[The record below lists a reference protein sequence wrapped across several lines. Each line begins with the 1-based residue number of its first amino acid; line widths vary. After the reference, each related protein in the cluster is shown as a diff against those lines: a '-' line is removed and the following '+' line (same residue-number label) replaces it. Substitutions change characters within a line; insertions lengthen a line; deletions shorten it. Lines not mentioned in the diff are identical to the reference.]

1 MRTALVLGRV
11 LSRGVPLADLVVDEA
26 LLLQLLLVVDIAPV
40 EDEGRAHGALEDVEA
55 RQAEL
60 LPLSHEHQRIGID
73 SGLVHI
79 TAVADAIAQAAA
91 CLVHSDRVVDLH
103 TAARLQE
110 ALDEH
115 EGRSLAHVVGLGLEG
130 QPPEGHY
137 TPLEVAVEV
146 PQELLEEDTLLPLV
160 HPIHRLEHLHGVAC
174 ALGRLDER
182 LDVLREAR
190 ATVAAAWVE
199 ELAPDARIA
208 ADAAAHHVDIRPD
221 EFAEV
226 GDIVHEGDTCSEHG
240 IGGVLDHLGRSDVG
254 EDDTLAL
261 QEEGLVEAAHDLL
274 HARALGTDDHAIGR
288 HEVADGSPFLEE
300 FGVGGDVEG
309 NGHAAAGEFL
319 LDDLL
324 DTLRRTHGHGGLG
337 HEDGVAIDVLTE
349 GAGNL
354 KDVAQVGRPIFV
366 GRRADGGEDD
376 LYVLQA
382 AGEFGGEVQAS
393 SLDIAQHH
401 LLEPGLVDRD
411 AALP

>member
-60 LPLSHEHQRIGID
+60 LPLGHEHQCIGID
-73 SGLVHI
+73 RSLVHI

-91 CLVHSDRVVDLH
+91 CLVHSDRVVYLH
-103 TAARLQE
+103 MAACLQE

-115 EGRSLAHVVGLGLEG
+115 EGRCLAHVVGLGLEG
-130 QPPEGHY
+130 QSPERHHA
-137 TPLEVAVEV
+137 PLEVAVEV
-146 PQELLEEDTLLPLV
+146 VQELLEEDPLLPLV

-174 ALGRLDER
+174 ALGGLDER
-182 LDVLREAR
+182 LDVLGEAR
-190 ATVAAAWVE
+190 PAVATAWVE

-221 EFAEV
+221 EFAKV
-226 GDIVHEGDTCSEHG
+226 GDIVHEGDARGEHG
-240 IGGVLDHLGRSDVG
+240 IGGVLNHLGRSDVG
-254 EDDTLAL
+254 EDDTLTL

-274 HARALGTDDHAIGR
+274 HARALGTDDHAVGG
-288 HEVADGSPFLEE
+288 HEVADGSPFLEKL
-300 FGVGGDVEG
+300 GVGGDVEG
-309 NGHAAAGEFL
+309 DGHAAAGELL
-319 LDDLL
+319 LDDLFH
-324 DTLRRTHGHGGLG
+324 TLRRPDGHGGLG
-337 HEDGVAIDVLTE
+337 DEDGVAIDMLTE
-349 GAGNL
+349 GAGDL
-354 KDVAQVGRPIFV
+354 KDVAQVRRPIFV

-376 LYVLQA
+376 LYVLKA
-382 AGEFGGEVQAS
+382 AGELGGEVQAA

-401 LLEPGLVDRD
+401 LLEPGLVDGD
-411 AALP
+411 VPLA